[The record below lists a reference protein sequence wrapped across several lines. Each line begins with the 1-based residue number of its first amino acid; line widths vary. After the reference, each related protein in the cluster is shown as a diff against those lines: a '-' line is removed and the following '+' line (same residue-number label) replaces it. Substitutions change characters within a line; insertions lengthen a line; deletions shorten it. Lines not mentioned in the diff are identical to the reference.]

1 MLIKNTN
8 ERFGECGT
16 FEAGSIDEVIDEMD
30 GQIVTWTRERAAQL
44 NDAVHNGEPSEGDEG
59 PAFDDLY
66 AQVRDEFRAGLVV
79 VEPEGVKVGGG
90 W

>member
-16 FEAGSIDEVIDEMD
+16 FEAGSIDEVMDEMD

-44 NDAVHNGEPSEGDEG
+44 NDAVHNGENPEDAGLSFDEM
-59 PAFDDLY
+59 Y
-66 AQVRDEFRAGLVV
+66 AQVRDEFRAGLVT